1 MTQDMGTTLLIWAAI
16 LGAIAAGSMVLG
28 AIVGITTPMS
38 NGMVGAMCGF
48 GAGALI
54 SALAIELV
62 SPTVE
67 ALAHADLADRADE
80 IHHFITLLVA
90 MVGGGLIF
98 ITLDQLLSA
107 HGGYLRKGAYVIAQH
122 ARNQTKRQADLMQ
135 SIGNSSFFSSMSPQM
150 MHDLVKLLHPKFL
163 VQDEALFS
171 AGDLSLE
178 LYIVR
183 SGSITLTHSDGS
195 SHTAERGDL
204 LGEVSFLAHQAH
216 STTAVAEHGPAELLV
231 LHKSQYEDFARTHPE
246 FAASVR
252 ELAAQRILE
261 NKRHIDQAAVA
272 KQAWANL
279 AIDAI
284 RNGGSEVPTAT
295 DLNNMK
301 EEHNN
306 AGMAIWLGNLLDVIP
321 ESFVIG
327 TVMLSIVA
335 AKTATGMTLGFWDV
349 MPLTLVGA
357 LFLSNFPEALSASV
371 NMKQQGFS
379 TSKIIFLW
387 SVLTVICAV
396 GAAFGAYVGESIPH
410 SAMIVVEGIAA
421 GAMLTMIGSAMLP
434 EAAHLSTPNMAGF
447 STLVGFVSAVGF
459 KLFE

>member
-1 MTQDMGTTLLIWAAI
+1 MQDMGSTLIIWAAI

-38 NGMVGAMCGF
+38 NSTVGAMCGF

-54 SALAIELV
+54 SALALELV

-67 ALAHADLADRADE
+67 ALAHADIADRAEE
-80 IHHFITLLVA
+80 IHHFITLLLA

-98 ITLDQLLSA
+98 ILLDQLLSA

-122 ARNQTKRQADLMQ
+122 ARNKSKRQADLMQ
-135 SIGNSSFFSSMSPQM
+135 SIGNSSFFSSMSAEM
-150 MHDLVKLLHPKFL
+150 MQDLVKQLHPKFL
-163 VQDEALFS
+163 VQEETLF
-171 AGDLSLE
+171 AIGDPSTE

-183 SGSITLTHSDGS
+183 SGTLTLTHADGS
-195 SHTAERGDL
+195 SHTVERGDL
-204 LGEVSFLAHQAH
+204 LGEVSFLSHQDH

-231 LHKSQYEDFARTHPE
+231 LHKSQYDIFARTHPE
-246 FAASVR
+246 FSASVR

-284 RNGGSEVPTAT
+284 RTGGSEVPTAT

-335 AKTATGMTLGFWDV
+335 AKTATGITLGFWDV

-379 TSKIIFLW
+379 TSKILFLW
-387 SVLTVICAV
+387 TVLTVICAV

-447 STLVGFVSAVGF
+447 STLVGFVAAVGF

>member
-1 MTQDMGTTLLIWAAI
+1 MTDIGNTLLIWAAI

-28 AIVGITTPMS
+28 ALVGIATPMS
-38 NGMVGAMCGF
+38 SATVGAMCGF

-67 ALAHADLADRADE
+67 ALAHADLADRSSE
-80 IHHFITLLVA
+80 IHHFITLLMA
-90 MVGGGLIF
+90 MIGGGVIF
-98 ITLDQLLSA
+98 IVLDQMLSS

-122 ARNQTKRQADLMQ
+122 AKNKTKRQAELMQ
-135 SIGNSSFFSSMSPQM
+135 SIGNSSFFSSMTPELMQELLKM
-150 MHDLVKLLHPKFL
+150 LHPKFI
-163 VQDEALFS
+163 VQGESLFS
-171 AGDLSLE
+171 AGDESHE

-183 SGSITLTHSDGS
+183 SGSLTLTHTDGNS
-195 SHTAERGDL
+195 RVAERGDL
-204 LGEVSFLAHQAH
+204 IGEVSFLAHQAH
-216 STTAVAEHGPAELLV
+216 STSAVAEHGPVELLV
-231 LHKSQYEDFARTHPE
+231 LHQAQYEQFIRLHPE
-246 FAASVR
+246 FAATVR
-252 ELAAQRILE
+252 ELASERILE
-261 NKRHIDQAAVA
+261 NKRHVDQSAIA
-272 KQAWANL
+272 KQQWANM
-279 AIDAI
+279 AIDAL
-284 RNGGSEVPTAT
+284 RNGGTEMPTASDMNT
-295 DLNNMK
+295 MK

-327 TVMLSIVA
+327 TVMLSLVA
-335 AKTATGMTLGFWDV
+335 AKSAASVSLSFWDV

-387 SVLTVICAV
+387 LTLTIICAV

-434 EAAHLSTPNMAGF
+434 EAAHLSSPNMAGF
-447 STLVGFVSAVGF
+447 STLVGFVAAVGF

>member
-1 MTQDMGTTLLIWAAI
+1 MSDMGNTLLIWAAI
-16 LGAIAAGSMVLG
+16 LGAIAAGSMILG

-38 NGMVGAMCGF
+38 NSTVGAMCGF

-67 ALAHADLADRADE
+67 ALAHADLTDRSTE
-80 IHHFITLLVA
+80 VHHFITLLLA
-90 MVGGGLIF
+90 LIAGGVIF
-98 ITLDQLLSA
+98 IVLDQMLSG

-122 ARNQTKRQADLMQ
+122 AKNKNKRQSELMQ
-135 SIGNSSFFSSMSPQM
+135 SIGNSSFFSSMSPELM
-150 MHDLVKLLHPKFL
+150 NELLKMLHPKFV
-163 VQDEALFS
+163 VQGEVLFN
-171 AGDLSLE
+171 AGDDSHE

-183 SGSITLTHSDGS
+183 SGSLTLTHTDGS
-195 SHTAERGDL
+195 MRTAERGDL

-216 STTAVAEHGPAELLV
+216 STTAVSEHGPAELLV
-231 LHKSQYEDFARTHPE
+231 LHKTQYESFSKLHPE
-246 FAASVR
+246 FAATVR
-252 ELAAQRILE
+252 ELASERILE
-261 NKRHIDQAAVA
+261 NKRHLDQAAIA
-272 KQAWANL
+272 QQKWADL
-279 AIDAI
+279 AIDAL
-284 RNGGSEVPTAT
+284 RTGGAEVPSAT
-295 DLNNMK
+295 ELTSMK
-301 EEHNN
+301 EEHSN

-327 TVMLSIVA
+327 TVMLSLVA
-335 AKTATGMTLGFWDV
+335 AKTSAGVSLSFFDV
-349 MPLTLVGA
+349 IPLTLVGA

-379 TSKIIFLW
+379 TTKIIWLW
-387 SVLTVICAV
+387 TVLTVICAV

-410 SAMIVVEGIAA
+410 AAMIVVEGIAA

-434 EAAHLSTPNMAGF
+434 EAAHLSSPNMAGF
-447 STLVGFVSAVGF
+447 STLVGFVAAVGF

>member
-1 MTQDMGTTLLIWAAI
+1 MSDMGNTLLIWAAI
-16 LGAIAAGSMVLG
+16 LGAIAAGSMILG

-38 NGMVGAMCGF
+38 NSTVGAMCGF

-67 ALAHADLADRADE
+67 ALAHADLTDRSTE
-80 IHHFITLLVA
+80 VHHFITLLLA
-90 MVGGGLIF
+90 LIAGGVIF
-98 ITLDQLLSA
+98 IVLDQMLSG

-122 ARNQTKRQADLMQ
+122 AKNKNKRQSELMQ
-135 SIGNSSFFSSMSPQM
+135 SIGNSSFFSSMSPELM
-150 MHDLVKLLHPKFL
+150 NELLKMLHPKFV
-163 VQDEALFS
+163 VQGEVLFN
-171 AGDLSLE
+171 AGDDSHE

-183 SGSITLTHSDGS
+183 SGSLTLTHTDGS
-195 SHTAERGDL
+195 MRTAERGDL

-216 STTAVAEHGPAELLV
+216 STTAVSEHGPAELLV
-231 LHKSQYEDFARTHPE
+231 LHKSQYESFAKLHPE
-246 FAASVR
+246 FAATVR
-252 ELAAQRILE
+252 ELASERILE
-261 NKRHIDQAAVA
+261 NKRHLDQAAIA
-272 KQAWANL
+272 QQKWADL
-279 AIDAI
+279 AIDAL
-284 RNGGSEVPTAT
+284 RTGGADVPSAT
-295 DLNNMK
+295 ELTSMK
-301 EEHNN
+301 EEHSN

-327 TVMLSIVA
+327 TVMLSLVA
-335 AKTATGMTLGFWDV
+335 AKTSAGVSLSFFDV

-379 TSKIIFLW
+379 TTKIIWLW
-387 SVLTVICAV
+387 TLLTVICAV

-410 SAMIVVEGIAA
+410 AAMIVVEGIAA

-434 EAAHLSTPNMAGF
+434 EAAHLSSPNMAGF
-447 STLVGFVSAVGF
+447 STLVGFVAAVGF